1 MEIYDPFH
9 NRGGRI
15 LKAEFQVEDS
25 THGEI
30 RLSGSIMEG
39 ILLKYA
45 RLLTAS

>member
-1 MEIYDPFH
+1 MIPSIIGVADPES
-9 NRGGRI
+9 RI
-15 LKAEFQVEDS
+15 PSRDS